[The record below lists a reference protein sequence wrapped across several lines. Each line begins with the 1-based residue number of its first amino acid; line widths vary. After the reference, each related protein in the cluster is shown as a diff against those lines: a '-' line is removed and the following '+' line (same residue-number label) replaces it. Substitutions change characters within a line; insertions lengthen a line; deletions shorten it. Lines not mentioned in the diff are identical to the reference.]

1 MRMNRRSFLHSTA
14 AAGMGLIMA
23 GTASGQAEERKN
35 EDINIALIGAGT
47 QGEVLLNTFVRMG
60 GKSGLRV
67 KAVCDIWEELNLK
80 RISGVLAKF
89 GYQPNGYVDYQEM
102 LAKESDLDAVIV
114 ATPDFC
120 HAEQTIASLKAGLHV
135 YCETPMSNKIEDAR
149 KMVQAAK
156 ETEKLLQ
163 IGHQRRSNA
172 RYIHCFE
179 NLMHGAKLLG
189 RVTAANAQWNQ
200 PVQTDRGWPEKR
212 KLSED
217 ALKRYGYESMH
228 QFKNW
233 IWYKGLGAGPAVD
246 FGVHQID
253 VINWFLGTA
262 PKSITASG
270 GTYYYDNET
279 HQWYDTV
286 MAILQYETEKG
297 KVSAQFQSVTTNGYG
312 GHFEVFMGDEGSLEL
327 SESLSRGGVYRSP
340 QIRDWDKWV
349 RLGFLG
355 SEATQKVDEQGEEE
369 EGVVNVQE
377 TKPPAKY
384 DIPVELKDPHHKAH
398 LENFFDAVRGKA
410 SLNCPA
416 ETAYASTVTA
426 LNINEAIE
434 SGRALGL
441 KAEDLKL

>member
-1 MRMNRRSFLHSTA
+1 MNRRSFLHSTA
-14 AAGMGLIMA
+14 AAGMGLMLS
-23 GTASGQAEERKN
+23 GKTSGQVENSKD
-35 EDINIALIGAGT
+35 EDINIALIGAGI

-60 GKSGLRV
+60 GKTGIHIR
-67 KAVCDIWEELNLK
+67 AVCDIWEQLNLK
-80 RISGVLAKF
+80 RILGVLAKF
-89 GYQPNGYVDYQEM
+89 GYQPKGYIDYQQM
-102 LAKESDLDAVIV
+102 LTEESDLDAVII

-156 ETEKLLQ
+156 ETGKLLQ
-163 IGHQRRSNA
+163 IGHQRRSNQ

-189 RVTAANAQWNQ
+189 QVTAANAQWNQ

-212 KLSED
+212 KLSEET
-217 ALKRYGYESMH
+217 LKRYGYESMH

-233 IWYKGLGAGPAVD
+233 MWYKKLGAGPAVD

-262 PKSITASG
+262 PKTITASG
-270 GTYYYDNET
+270 GTYYYDNKT
-279 HQWYDTV
+279 HQWCDTV
-286 MAILQYETEKG
+286 MAILEYETGKG
-297 KVSAQFQSVTTNGYG
+297 RVSAQFQSITTNGYG

-327 SESLSRGGVYRSP
+327 SESPSRGGVYRSP
-340 QIRDWDKWV
+340 HIRDWDKWV

-355 SEATQKVDEQGEEE
+355 SETTQKVDDEGQEE
-369 EGVVNVQE
+369 EGVVNIQE

-398 LENFFDAVRGKA
+398 LENFFDAVRGKG

-416 ETAYASTVTA
+416 ETAYVSTVTA
-426 LNINEAIE
+426 LKMNEAIDRSRSVSLTAGE
-434 SGRALGL
+434 L
-441 KAEDLKL
+441 EI